1 MVHSKEFNQITVF
14 VDGLYIMS
22 ILYERI
28 AMITNWLKLSGFFIR
43 QMEFW
48 LLKRRGEAGGW
59 KSPRTLWWL
68 QNCEFSRYHS
78 EVVEMMNLMFC
89 VFSHN
94 KKRGYF
100 IPSPLQRTPLF
111 SITVSLFLSLFSS
124 MFIFLFFFFLA
135 VVSGLRWTA
144 PNLNPNCKTQLSG
157 SSQRNRKHGNLPE
170 DWERF
175 SFSLFVE
182 IRLLTLTLLYTV
194 LPLGWQTK
202 AGDKPPPQQTGL
214 PSGSLDDT

>member
-1 MVHSKEFNQITVF
+1 MCFLTIRRE
-14 VDGLYIMS
+14 G
-22 ILYERI
+22 ILFRPPCRGHPCS
-28 AMITNWLKLSGFFIR
+28 ASQSLSFSLSFR
-43 QMEFW
+43 Q
-48 LLKRRGEAGGW
+48 
-59 KSPRTLWWL
+59 
-68 QNCEFSRYHS
+68 C
-78 EVVEMMNLMFC
+78 
-89 VFSHN
+89 
-94 KKRGYF
+94 
-100 IPSPLQRTPLF
+100 
-111 SITVSLFLSLFSS
+111 LSS
-124 MFIFLFFFFLA
+124 FFFFLA